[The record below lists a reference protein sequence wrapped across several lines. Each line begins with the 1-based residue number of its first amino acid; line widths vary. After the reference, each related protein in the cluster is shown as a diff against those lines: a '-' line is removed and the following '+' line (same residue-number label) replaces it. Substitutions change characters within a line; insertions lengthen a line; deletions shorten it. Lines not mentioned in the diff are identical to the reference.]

1 MMKQSLSREQG
12 LSRPRQ
18 NTEKSKQSTWDATS
32 TKTSSARHG
41 KSKVAFRD

>member
-1 MMKQSLSREQG
+1 MMKSEFIGEQG

-18 NTEKSKQSTWDATS
+18 NTEKLKQNTWDATS